1 MGGVTA
7 PAFYEKFD
15 NFEKFLYTMHSEI
28 FQEACAVVQSN
39 KVYAKLYNV
48 IDKLL
53 KRCYNDISFKSI
65 MKGVRR

>member
-1 MGGVTA
+1 
-7 PAFYEKFD
+7 
-15 NFEKFLYTMHSEI
+15 MHSEI
-28 FQEACAVVQSN
+28 FREACAVVQFN